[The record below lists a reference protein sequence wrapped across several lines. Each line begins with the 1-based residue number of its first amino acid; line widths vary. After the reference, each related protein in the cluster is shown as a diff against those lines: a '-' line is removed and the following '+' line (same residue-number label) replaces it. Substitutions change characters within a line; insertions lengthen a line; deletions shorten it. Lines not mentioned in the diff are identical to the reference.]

1 MKEIFSR
8 VNQYLFFFVLTV
20 VVMYFGRTFIIPIVF
35 AAMLAMLMAPV
46 CRRLD
51 SWGFPRALSTLCC
64 VLILAAVVVGM
75 GVIIG
80 AQFATF
86 GKDIDKIKKKGTE
99 MIAKGQ
105 AYIEERTGV
114 SEQKQEQ
121 VVKEQAKKAQESQS
135 NKGGGSPVT
144 KVLSGITS
152 AVAGIILTLVFTFL
166 FIFSKEKYESFFLRL
181 YKDEDERKV
190 KKVVG
195 DISTVAQKYLT
206 GRAMSITIIWILYSI
221 GLTIVG
227 IKNAILLAGIAALLT
242 LIPYVGTV
250 LGGLF
255 PVVMALVTEDSMQP
269 ALMAVV
275 VMFVI
280 QTMDNYFIE
289 PNIVGGEVSLS
300 ALTSILSILAGGMI
314 WGVAGMILFLPMMGI
329 IKIICDHVEPLQP
342 IGFVIGDPDAK
353 KPSKITLW
361 IKEKLGIGTKNKSDK
376 K

>member
-1 MKEIFSR
+1 MKEIFNR
-8 VNQYLFFFVLTV
+8 INQYLFFMVLAV
-20 VVMYFGRTFIIPIVF
+20 VVMYFGKTLLIPIFF
-35 AAMLAMLMAPV
+35 AALLAMLMAPV
-46 CRRLD
+46 CRKLD
-51 SWGFPRALSTLCC
+51 SWKFPRALSTFFC
-64 VLILAAVVVGM
+64 VLILACVVVGM
-75 GVIIG
+75 GAIIG

-86 GKDIDKIKKKGTE
+86 GKDVDKIKKKGTE
-99 MIAKGQ
+99 IITQGQ
-105 AYIEERTGV
+105 SYIEERFGV
-114 SEQKQEQ
+114 TPEKQKE
-121 VVKEQAKKAQESQS
+121 VVQEQAKKAQESQAQS
-135 NKGGGSPVT
+135 KGGGSIAT
-144 KVLSGITS
+144 KVLSGVTS
-152 AVAGIILTLVFTFL
+152 AVAGIIITLVFTFL

-181 YKDEDERKV
+181 YKDKDEAKV
-190 KKVVG
+190 KKIVG

-221 GLTIVG
+221 GLSIVG

-275 VMFVI
+275 VMFTI
-280 QTMDNYFIE
+280 QTIDNYFIE

-300 ALTSILSILAGGMI
+300 ALTSILSIMVGGMI
-314 WGVAGMILFLPMMGI
+314 WGVAGMILFLPMVGI

-342 IGFVIGDPDAK
+342 IGFVIGDPDSK

-361 IKEKLGIGTKNKSDK
+361 VKEKLHIGSKNKAHK
-376 K
+376 

>member
-1 MKEIFSR
+1 MKEIFNR

-20 VVMYFGRTFIIPIVF
+20 VVMYFGRSFIIPIVF
-35 AAMLAMLMAPV
+35 AALLAMLMAPL
-46 CRRLD
+46 CRKLD
-51 SWGFPRALSTLCC
+51 SWKFPRALSTLVC

-80 AQFATF
+80 AQIATF

-99 MIAKGQ
+99 MVAQGQ
-105 AYIEERTGV
+105 SYIEKRFGV
-114 SEQKQEQ
+114 SEEKQEQ
-121 VVKEQAKKAQESQS
+121 VVKEQAKKAQDSQS
-135 NKGGGSPVT
+135 KAGGGSTVT

-190 KKVVG
+190 KKIVN

-221 GLTIVG
+221 GLSIVG

-255 PVVMALVTEDSMQP
+255 PVFMALVSEDNTQA
-269 ALMAVV
+269 ALMAVL
-275 VMFVI
+275 VMFCI
-280 QTMDNYFIE
+280 QTIDNYFIE
-289 PNIVGGEVSLS
+289 PNVVGGEVSLS
-300 ALTSILSILAGGMI
+300 ALTSIVSILAGGMI
-314 WGVAGMILFLPMMGI
+314 WGVAGMILFLPMVGI

-353 KPSKITLW
+353 KPSKVTLW
-361 IKEKLGIGTKNKSDK
+361 VKDKLGIGTKNKSRK
-376 K
+376 A